1 MKQMIVEGSHKL
13 SGVIEISGSKNSAV
27 ALIPASLLSSG
38 VIELTNVP
46 NISDIDALTE
56 ILTFLGA
63 EIKRT
68 DKKMRIDCTKVQ
80 NKEIPENI
88 SKRLRASYYFMGALL
103 GKYKHVE
110 MYFPGGCS
118 IGKRPINFHLEGFEK
133 LGAKVIIEGNKYI
146 VDAEELIGTDIDLS
160 IASVGATMNLMIVAT
175 YAKGVTTIHNAAR
188 EPHIVNVAQLLNKM
202 GAKIEG
208 AGSSEI
214 RIEGVTNLGSAEQE
228 VVPDYIEAGTYVIAG
243 ALCGNHLEIK
253 NLVPEHIASLTN
265 KLKEMGVAMDVK
277 ENSICISAREN
288 YLPIDIKTEVY
299 PGFPTDLQQPLTPLL
314 ALAHGTSTIQENIF
328 ENRFMH
334 IPYLKEMGADI
345 TVEDKVAIIKGPT
358 SFRAKQ
364 VVATDLRA
372 GASLILTALVA
383 EGTTTID
390 GIEHVLR
397 GYEDI
402 TQKLTNVGA
411 KISIQEI

>member
-133 LGAKVIIEGNKYI
+133 LGAKVTIEGNKYI

-214 RIEGVTNLGSAEQE
+214 RIEGVTNLGRAEHE

-265 KLKEMGVAMDVK
+265 KLKEMGIAMDIK